1 MAAIEMGESYTST
14 FVLTDVNGNYIDA
27 TVVLTVTLPNQTT
40 ATPSVTH
47 DSLGHYHVDYTLA
60 LEGLYKFQW
69 VSTGPSTSKT
79 DYVPVVAFRSI
90 VSIDDVKTF
99 INYGSSTSN
108 EKESLLRQVMM
119 AVTELVEEVVGV
131 CVIRTFTN
139 ERVPGGYTSMV
150 LKLPHGPLLSETSIT
165 SISSVR
171 LNGPTWTQ
179 ANNDFVVY
187 PDSATVELASY
198 QPFYYGPWKA
208 TFTAGRAVISQK
220 IQLAALEICYDMW
233 ATQRPYGAD
242 QLEPGPNATAN
253 WEILVNT
260 YKIPPHA
267 MAMLSGEERP
277 GFR

>member
-1 MAAIEMGESYTST
+1 MAAIETGESYTST
-14 FVLTDVNGNYIDA
+14 FVLTDVNGNFIDA
-27 TVVLTVTLPNQTT
+27 TVVLTITLPNGTT
-40 ATPSVTH
+40 VVPSVTH
-47 DSLGHYHVDYTLA
+47 DSLGHYHVDYTFT

-79 DYVPVVAFRSI
+79 DYVPVATFRSV
-90 VSIDDVKTF
+90 VSIDDVKAF
-99 INYGSSTSN
+99 INYGTSTSN

-119 AVTELVEEVVGV
+119 AVTELIEEVVGI
-131 CVIRTFTN
+131 CVIKTFTN
-139 ERVPGGYTSMV
+139 ERIAGGYTVKV
-150 LKLPHGPLLSETSIT
+150 LKLPHGPLLSDTSIT

-171 LNGPTWTQ
+171 ANGPTWTQ
-179 ANNDFVVY
+179 ANGDFIVY
-187 PDSATVELASY
+187 PDSATVELENAM
-198 QPFYYGPWKA
+198 PFYYGPWKA
-208 TFTAGRAVISQK
+208 TYTCGRAVISNK

-242 QLEPGPNATAN
+242 QLEPGPNETAN
-253 WEILVNT
+253 WENLVST

>member
-1 MAAIEMGESYTST
+1 MAAIETGESYTST
-14 FVLTDVNGNYIDA
+14 FVLTDVSGNYIDA

-40 ATPSVTH
+40 VTPSVTH

-69 VSTGPSTSKT
+69 TSTGPSTSKT
-79 DYVPVVAFRSI
+79 DYVPVSTFRSI
-90 VSIDDVKTF
+90 VSVDDVKAF

-119 AVTELVEEVVGV
+119 SVTELVEEVVGT

-139 ERVPGGYTSMV
+139 ERVGSTMTARV
-150 LKLPHGPLLSETSIT
+150 LKLTHGPLLNETSIT

-171 LNGPTWTQ
+171 QNGPVWTQ
-179 ANNDFVVY
+179 ALNEFIVY
-187 PDSATVELASY
+187 PDSATVELEN
-198 QPFYYGPWKA
+198 QMPFYYGPWKA
-208 TFTAGRAVISQK
+208 TYTAGRAVISQK

-242 QLEPGPNATAN
+242 ALEPGPSETAT
-253 WEILVNT
+253 WENLVAS

-277 GFR
+277 GFH

>member
-1 MAAIEMGESYTST
+1 MAAIETGESYTST
-14 FVLTDVNGNYIDA
+14 FILKDVNGNFIDA
-27 TVVLTVTLPNQTT
+27 TVVLTITLPNGTT
-40 ATPSVTH
+40 FIPSVTH
-47 DSLGHYHVDYTLA
+47 DSLGHYHVDYTFLV
-60 LEGLYKFQW
+60 EGLFKFQW

-79 DYVPVVAFRSI
+79 DYVPVATFRSV
-90 VSIDDVKTF
+90 VSIDDVKAF
-99 INYGSSTSN
+99 INYGASASN

-119 AVTELVEEVVGV
+119 AVTEMIEEVVGI

-139 ERVPGGYTSMV
+139 ERVPGGYTAMV
-150 LKLPHGPLLSETSIT
+150 LKLSHGPLLNETSLT

-171 LNGPTWTQ
+171 INGPTWTQ
-179 ANNDFVVY
+179 ANNEFIVY
-187 PDSATVELASY
+187 PDSATVELQSQ

-208 TFTAGRAVISQK
+208 TYTAGRAVISQK

-242 QLEPGPNATAN
+242 QLEPGPNETAN
-253 WEILVNT
+253 WENLVAT